1 MEKDFIIAPESAD
14 VDLSGQIAVVTGA
27 NSGMG
32 AATKKLFEKH
42 GAIVCG
48 LDLVEDDEA
57 NNMYNCNI
65 ADQTKVKEV
74 IEKIDKKFGKIDIL
88 VCCAGVTNAIN
99 FEELTEAQWDRTM
112 NINAKGTFFI
122 SQAVYE
128 VMKRNKYGKM
138 VHVSSIAGL
147 ASGAGSSV
155 DYACS
160 KGAVLVLSRY
170 IARIGAEHGIYS
182 NAIIPGPTE
191 TPMLYK
197 LKDFNKPVIEDTSFP
212 MNRKAKPE
220 DCAYAILFLASQQS
234 NFITGAYLD
243 TNGGLVMR

>member
-1 MEKDFIIAPESAD
+1 MDKKIIAPASAEI
-14 VDLSGQIAVVTGA
+14 DLSSQIAVVTGA

-32 AATKKLFEKH
+32 LATKKLFEKH
-42 GAIVCG
+42 GATVCA
-48 LDLVEDDEA
+48 LDLVDDDEE
-57 NNMYNCNI
+57 NNIYHCNI
-65 ADQTKVKEV
+65 ADQENVRNV
-74 IEKIDKKFGKIDIL
+74 IDRIDHKFGKIDIL
-88 VCCAGVTNAIN
+88 VCCAGVTNAID
-99 FEELTEAQWDRTM
+99 FEELTSEQWDRTM

-122 SQAVYE
+122 SQAVYR
-128 VMKRNKYGKM
+128 VMKRNNYGKM
-138 VHVSSIAGL
+138 VHVASIAGL

-160 KGAVLVLSRY
+160 KGSVLVLSRY

-191 TPMLYK
+191 TPMLYA
-197 LKDFNKPVIEDTSFP
+197 LRDFNKPIIADEAFP
-212 MNRKAKPE
+212 MNRKATPE
-220 DCAYAILFLASQQS
+220 DNAYAILFLASQQS